1 MAIAEEMNSLQ
12 TAKDLTTLMRNGK
25 MKEFYKKANELLK
38 IRRAHPVVS
47 KIMREDEFG
56 EVEVYEEKE
65 TVERLIAQ
73 YFTEIYK
80 RPPHMRIPANH
91 VDFDVEDEEM
101 QIDTG
106 NGSVSLFS
114 REEVKEAIKSSNFN
128 KGLGPDCFDGNIL

>member
-12 TAKDLTTLMRNGK
+12 TAKELTTLMRSGK

-47 KIMREDEFG
+47 KIMREDELGEVEVYEEKETGPPASTVYTRQNRVYTVLEGCSGTVYIHGSG

-73 YFTEIYK
+73 YFTDIYK
-80 RPPHMRIPANH
+80 RPPHMRIPAN
-91 VDFDVEDEEM
+91 
-101 QIDTG
+101 
-106 NGSVSLFS
+106 
-114 REEVKEAIKSSNFN
+114 
-128 KGLGPDCFDGNIL
+128 